1 MPRERAVLFI
11 DGSNWYHG
19 VKSLGL
25 SSSFHY
31 PHLAAKLAGD
41 AEVLAIRY
49 YIGEVRGDLGMRRN
63 QNKFLKKIRAQGV
76 HVIMGRI
83 EKNRANPKKNPA
95 QRELLKLLPKIK
107 PRLSAEDWRQLSA
120 ITTTPFTY
128 YTEKRVD
135 VNIAVDMVTGAANDA
150 YDTVYLLSA
159 DGDFIPAV
167 NAVRTRGKTVIA
179 ASARH
184 GHELSRAVD
193 GFVLLSRTWF
203 SGLRAQNFTSTSGAT
218 DKMYSLNLA

>member
-1 MPRERAVLFI
+1 MSCPGNARFFLLTGAT
-11 DGSNWYHG
+11 GTHG

-31 PHLAAKLAGD
+31 PNLAAKLAGD

-76 HVIMGRI
+76 HVIMGRL

-135 VNIAVDMVTGAANDA
+135 MVTGAANDA
-150 YDTVYLLSA
+150 YDTAYLLSA

-167 NAVRTRGKTVIA
+167 NAVRARGKTVIA
-179 ASARH
+179 AGTRH
-184 GHELSRAVD
+184 GHELGRAVD
-193 GFVLLSRTWF
+193 CFVLLSRTWL
-203 SGLRAQNFTSTSGAT
+203 SGLRAQNFALTSGAT